1 MSALELLDLKLSQ
14 QKTELELAKIDYT
27 ILQEYLD
34 LLSSTDLL
42 GKIPYKNYLSSGLE
56 AFWIV
61 SNVVSNVVG
70 NWV

>member
-56 AFWIV
+56 AF
-61 SNVVSNVVG
+61 
-70 NWV
+70 